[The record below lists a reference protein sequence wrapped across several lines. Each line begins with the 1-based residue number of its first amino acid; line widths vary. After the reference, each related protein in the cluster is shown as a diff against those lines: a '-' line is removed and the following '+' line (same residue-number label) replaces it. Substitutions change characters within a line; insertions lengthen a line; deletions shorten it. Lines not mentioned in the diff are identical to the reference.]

1 MCVYAGDGDLQLCRF
16 SVDEDACLEV
26 IYMQTYPYILP
37 PAYIYYLQV
46 VLLGTFPIKRSS
58 YVVVG

>member
-26 IYMQTYPYILP
+26 IYMQTYLYILP
-37 PAYIYYLQV
+37 PAYIYPLQV
-46 VLLGTFPIKRSS
+46 VLGTFPIKKSS